1 LFRVLSLT
9 WVKVLIAV
17 GIVTLLVYFN
27 RLDATV
33 LSGLA
38 RTWPWLLAAFLLM
51 LPSFVVVS
59 CRFKIILDSQGIDV
73 TTIQAVRW
81 SMIGSFFDLAM
92 PSASGGDLVKLG
104 YLANYVGAGHRVR
117 AMVAVGLDRLLGLI
131 GLFLLAF
138 IGSAVGWNIL
148 QDLPARNTVV
158 VVSLSASLGTL
169 LFLRVAGS
177 RRLNQNHK
185 VDRFLSQHAWGLH
198 IKKLIASF
206 NSLRERPDCL
216 FVALG
221 LSVINHAFWCASL
234 FCIVKAVGN
243 TVEPMRGFVVF
254 PLAIFSNIFGVAG
267 GFGVGTAGFDLIFS
281 QLLAISNGALIGL
294 LFQTL
299 SAFARLAG
307 LPFYLFSRP
316 NEAMNGSELQMGGEK
331 SIG

>member
-1 LFRVLSLT
+1 
-9 WVKVLIAV
+9 
-17 GIVTLLVYFN
+17 
-27 RLDATV
+27 
-33 LSGLA
+33 
-38 RTWPWLLAAFLLM
+38 
-51 LPSFVVVS
+51 
-59 CRFKIILDSQGIDV
+59 
-73 TTIQAVRW
+73 
-81 SMIGSFFDLAM
+81 
-92 PSASGGDLVKLG
+92 
-104 YLANYVGAGHRVR
+104 
-117 AMVAVGLDRLLGLI
+117 
-131 GLFLLAF
+131 
-138 IGSAVGWNIL
+138 
-148 QDLPARNTVV
+148 
-158 VVSLSASLGTL
+158 
-169 LFLRVAGS
+169 
-177 RRLNQNHK
+177 
-185 VDRFLSQHAWGLH
+185 
-198 IKKLIASF
+198 
-206 NSLRERPDCL
+206 
-216 FVALG
+216 LG